1 MRALVV
7 DDSMV
12 ARNIIKNVLSPM
24 GYEVIQAAN
33 GQEALDI
40 LKDQSDGVELIL
52 IDWNMPVLNGFDTLK
67 AIRQEKSYDR
77 IKIMMVSTE
86 SEEDYVDKAMTIGA
100 NGYVAKPF
108 TAEELTAKVTAVVN
122 GSE

>member
-33 GQEALDI
+33 GQEALDL

>member
-33 GQEALDI
+33 GQEALDK
-40 LKDQSDGVELIL
+40 LKTQWKKIKLIL
-52 IDWNMPVLNGFDTLK
+52 LDWNMPVLNGIEALK
-67 AIRQEKSYDR
+67 AIRQQREYDQ
-77 IKIMMVSTE
+77 IKVLMVSTE
-86 SEEDYVDKAMTIGA
+86 SEEEYIDQAMKVGA
-100 NGYVAKPF
+100 NGYIAKPF
-108 TAEELTAKVTAVVN
+108 TPEVLAAKVASIAN
-122 GSE
+122 G